1 MQSMNV
7 GVKTATK
14 YKVLT
19 DLEKKIFLFVGENQ
33 YKNLSISKI
42 ADKLATNQTLVSRIL
57 KEMEDDQLITKVR
70 DEKNSK
76 IKHPEL
82 TTNGKELMNSL
93 KGNEEK
99 KALILFF

>member
-1 MQSMNV
+1 MNV

-19 DLEKKIFLFVGENQ
+19 DLEKKIFLFIGENQ
-33 YKNLSISKI
+33 DKNLSISKI
-42 ADKLATNQTLVSRIL
+42 ADKLAINQTLVSRIL
-57 KEMEDDQLITKVR
+57 KEMEEDKLIIKVR
-70 DEKNSK
+70 DEKNPK

-82 TTNGKELMNSL
+82 TTNGKELIDSL
-93 KGNEEK
+93 RGNEER